1 MTFGDSGMILHFVTV
16 IVTEIYT
23 QVRHTKLYMMS
34 QDFKSSSFLF
44 SIFTYYFK
52 FSYKYTMYLGHIYPH
67 SFLSTSL
74 RLPLT
79 HIPPNFMSSLYL
91 CNSLSPSSVVHMH
104 TDVGSYTQEYANKEK
119 LHAFTQQSS
128 TGNISLLMYINIK
141 TNFYLT

>member
-1 MTFGDSGMILHFVTV
+1 MWGIAIENEQVSTYWVREQKKAAALRDNIMTFGDSGMILHFVTV

-104 TDVGSYTQEYANKEK
+104 TDVGSYT
-119 LHAFTQQSS
+119 
-128 TGNISLLMYINIK
+128 
-141 TNFYLT
+141 